1 MANQPK
7 NYYMINNGTMQA
19 IDYNPFLSEDSLARN
34 TREVELFA
42 RKVSS
47 GFKGV
52 KVGVQCGS
60 DLDST
65 YCQPINKEKLQ
76 QIMRDFVKMITS
88 KYVPV
93 NGKTVEKN
101 KWCIGTFGSLWLDM
115 DEKKY
120 DVDHIRCALYIKSL
134 QSEWIHG
141 DTPYVVLITVEKG
154 KETPKVKESNL
165 DKKRR
170 KRQEKKQQKQ
180 EELEMKQEQ
189 EAEKEA
195 QRQRDEK
202 IRLQKEQELTQGPA
216 FLPYPVP
223 DISMY
228 NSYRDD
234 FVLTPEI
241 EAELPPLE
249 EFTDDESDFVVVKN

>member
-1 MANQPK
+1 MAKQAK
-7 NYYMINNGTMQA
+7 NYIINNGTMQS
-19 IDYNPFLSEDSLARN
+19 IDYNPFLSQDSLARN

-47 GFKGV
+47 GFGGI

-60 DLDST
+60 RLDST

-93 NGKTVEKN
+93 NGETVEKN
-101 KWCIGTFGSLWLDM
+101 KWCIGTFGSIWLDM
-115 DEKKY
+115 DAKKY
-120 DVDHIRCALYIKSL
+120 DVDYIRCALSIKSL
-134 QSEWIHG
+134 QSKWTHG
-141 DTPYVVLITVEKG
+141 DIPYVILITVEKG
-154 KETPKVKESNL
+154 KEEFKAPIVKESNL

-180 EELEMKQEQ
+180 EELETKQEEEAQ
-189 EAEKEA
+189 KEAEREA
-195 QRQRDEK
+195 QRQREEK
-202 IRLQKEQELTQGPA
+202 IRIQREEELKQGPA
-216 FLPYPVP
+216 FLPFPVP

-228 NSYRDD
+228 QPY
-234 FVLTPEI
+234 L
-241 EAELPPLE
+241 
-249 EFTDDESDFVVVKN
+249 

>member
-7 NYYMINNGTMQA
+7 NYIINNGTMQS
-19 IDYNPFLSEDSLARN
+19 IDYNPFLSQDSLARN

-47 GFKGV
+47 GFGNV
-52 KVGVQCGS
+52 KVGVQCGA

-101 KWCIGTFGSLWLDM
+101 KWCIGTFGSIWLDM
-115 DEKKY
+115 DAKKY
-120 DVDHIRCALYIKSL
+120 DVDHIRCALSIKSL
-134 QSEWIHG
+134 QSEWNHG

-154 KETPKVKESNL
+154 KDEFKTPTVKESNL

-180 EELEMKQEQ
+180 EEQEEKQE
-189 EAEKEA
+189 E
-195 QRQRDEK
+195 QR
-202 IRLQKEQELTQGPA
+202 IQKEQQDALRLQREKEIEQGPQ

-223 DISMY
+223 DISFFLPQ
-228 NSYRDD
+228 D
-234 FVLTPEI
+234 
-241 EAELPPLE
+241 PPLI
-249 EFTDDESDFVVVKN
+249 

>member
-1 MANQPK
+1 MANQAK
-7 NYYMINNGTMQA
+7 NYIINNGTMQA
-19 IDYNPFLSEDSLARN
+19 IDYNPFLSQDSLARN

-47 GFKGV
+47 GFGKV

-60 DLDST
+60 DLDT

-101 KWCIGTFGSLWLDM
+101 KWCIGSFGSIWLDM
-115 DEKKY
+115 DAKKY
-120 DVDHIRCALYIKSL
+120 DVDYIRCALSIKSL
-134 QSEWIHG
+134 QSEWKHG
-141 DTPYVVLITVEKG
+141 DIPYVILITVEKG
-154 KETPKVKESNL
+154 KDEFRTPTVKESNL

-180 EELEMKQEQ
+180 EELETKQEE
-189 EAEKEA
+189 EAQKEAQKEA

-202 IRLQKEQELTQGPA
+202 IRLQKEQELKQGPA

-228 NSYRDD
+228 NPYRDD

-249 EFTDDESDFVVVKN
+249 EFTDDEN